1 MPAYIYN
8 SKMQSK
14 RRQRSIEMSSDT
26 ARDQEQYLMSVMLA
40 SSRGVEQVG
49 ASLDTG
55 NNEEKPQAES

>member
-1 MPAYIYN
+1 
-8 SKMQSK
+8 MQSK
-14 RRQRSIEMSSDT
+14 QRQRSIEMSSDT